1 MLVASTVHA
10 EWVFEAE
17 TGFVYDSNL
26 SNSDRSADVRDD
38 WAWRSDVSV
47 NNGLQLT
54 RDLRL
59 NLGADVRSD
68 VWDRFDAFDTV
79 VSRIRR
85 ALELRPA
92 AEFEVSLR
100 YLLGHERERRTIG
113 EQGRR
118 YVEREYRWGTVLAK
132 LETVLETPSAE

>member
-10 EWVFEAE
+10 EWGFEAE
-17 TGFVYDSNL
+17 TGIVYDSNL

-59 NLGADVRSD
+59 NLGADVRGE
-68 VWDRFDAFDTV
+68 VWDRFDAFNTV
-79 VSRIRR
+79 GVG
-85 ALELRPA
+85 A
-92 AEFEVSLR
+92 
-100 YLLGHERERRTIG
+100 
-113 EQGRR
+113 
-118 YVEREYRWGTVLAK
+118 
-132 LETVLETPSAE
+132 SA

>member
-10 EWVFEAE
+10 EWGFEAE

-59 NLGADVRSD
+59 NLAADVRKIASLG
-68 VWDRFDAFDTV
+68 AA
-79 VSRIRR
+79 R
-85 ALELRPA
+85 ADEPEA
-92 AEFEVSLR
+92 
-100 YLLGHERERRTIG
+100 G
-113 EQGRR
+113 EQK
-118 YVEREYRWGTVLAK
+118 LA
-132 LETVLETPSAE
+132 AR

>member
-1 MLVASTVHA
+1 MNVRTALVFLMLVASTVHA
-10 EWVFEAE
+10 EWGFEAE

-59 NLGADVRSD
+59 NLGADLRSD
-68 VWDRFDAFDTV
+68 VWDRFDSFNTVGVGASAGAVRRRGSCWRTGSATTAFTT
-79 VSRIRR
+79 
-85 ALELRPA
+85 LRKA
-92 AEFEVSLR
+92 AM
-100 YLLGHERERRTIG
+100 TT
-113 EQGRR
+113 
-118 YVEREYRWGTVLAK
+118 W
-132 LETVLETPSAE
+132 